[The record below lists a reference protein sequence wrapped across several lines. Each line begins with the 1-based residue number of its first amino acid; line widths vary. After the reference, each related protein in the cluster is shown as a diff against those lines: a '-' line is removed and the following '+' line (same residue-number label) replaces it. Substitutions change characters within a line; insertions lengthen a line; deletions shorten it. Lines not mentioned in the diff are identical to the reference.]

1 MLYLDSS
8 ALIKHYQKER
18 GTEAL
23 EGRLLKEAENSRT
36 AFTSA
41 LTYAEIHAILA
52 RRTREKL
59 LSAEEAAEVHDRF
72 DTDWVLSL
80 SPIELGV
87 GILGFVP
94 AIVRAHPLR
103 GADAVQLASAIW
115 LRDTARL
122 SKKLGQQEAIVF
134 ASSDRQLLTAA
145 QKHDL
150 EVFNPETT

>member
-18 GTEAL
+18 GSEAL
-23 EGRLLKEAENSRT
+23 ERRLLTEAEYSRT
-36 AFTSA
+36 AFTST

-52 RRTREKL
+52 RRTRDKY
-59 LSAEEAAEVHDRF
+59 LSAAESAAVHDRF

-80 SPIELGV
+80 SSIELGV
-87 GILGFVP
+87 GVLGFVP
-94 AIVRAHPLR
+94 DLVRTHPLK
-103 GADAVQLASAIW
+103 GADAVQLASALW

-134 ASSDRQLLTAA
+134 ASSDRQLVTAA

-150 EVFNPETT
+150 DVFNPETA